1 MKRREVAAA
10 LCGLILFLFLVWS
23 AGQQRND
30 ALQEDASWGQVL
42 RDGIQLDRMSK
53 QGSLS
58 ADKLNDRGRLVLAIV
73 RREKKL
79 EDVTV
84 RERILLGVPKA
95 SLLYHLRVLGRSLL
109 GDPGGEIIPRPT
121 RGDFAGAG
129 LFGALFAVVVWSAW
143 SVFGAMASIRHL
155 RHRQ

>member
-10 LCGLILFLFLVWS
+10 LCGLILFLFLLWS

-30 ALQEDASWGQVL
+30 ALHEDAILGQVL
-42 RDGIQLDRMSK
+42 RDGIELDRMFK
-53 QGSLS
+53 QGSLT

-84 RERILLGVPKA
+84 RERVLLGVRKA
-95 SLLYHLRVLGRSLL
+95 SPLYHLREIGRSLL
-109 GDPGGEIIPRPT
+109 GDQGGEIIPRPA

-129 LFGALFAVVVWSAW
+129 LFGGLFAVVVWSAW
-143 SVFGAMASIRHL
+143 SVFGARHL